1 MRGLGG
7 GAGGGCS
14 AGPGDDDDT
23 DRAFLEAA
31 MKESLDAPQP
41 AMADEVMIA

>member
-1 MRGLGG
+1 MAFMRYMDLG
-7 GAGGGCS
+7 
-14 AGPGDDDDT
+14 T
-23 DRAFLEAA
+23 DFSEFLPSAFLEAA